1 MDAPHC
7 VAEVGGASV
16 QSRVQKFLAIG
27 FRLHV
32 SCSVHLLCHEIA
44 NNLQCLDRTFVKPA
58 ALENVL
64 LFITVHKPTCSL
76 HVRDRQTPVVCSANR
91 SGRRDACLACVAAGA
106 IRPDSQAATDLA
118 SVFCCVKQAL
128 PFSSGPGAVRSR
140 TCVRVI
146 TASRESGVCRPKY
159 VPTHNSLCG
168 SSTWSITCRENSS
181 GSAFRPQTAAISASP
196 CSCSWPAIS
205 TASMGSH
212 NR

>member
-16 QSRVQKFLAIG
+16 QSRVQKILAIG
-27 FRLHV
+27 FRPHV

-106 IRPDSQAATDLA
+106 VRPDSQAATDLA

-168 SSTWSITCRENSS
+168 SSTWSMYLQRKQQRFSL
-181 GSAFRPQTAAISASP
+181 
-196 CSCSWPAIS
+196 S
-205 TASMGSH
+205 TADSCYQCQSLQL
-212 NR
+212 